1 MRILKTI
8 LLFPIR
14 LVLLPV
20 RLLLFVA
27 IGVRGNTDIIDQAGR
42 RRDARTDGSA
52 WSGINEMKR
61 N

>member
-1 MRILKTI
+1 MSVGYMLYIKAHLIPYNHVFGRCC
-8 LLFPIR
+8 
-14 LVLLPV
+14 
-20 RLLLFVA
+20 
-27 IGVRGNTDIIDQAGR
+27 VRGNTDIIDQAGR